1 MTDTLHTFH
10 ALSTDPKRGT
20 HHFTTQSHGE
30 AMAYAVAVELRDK
43 VAELM
48 TWTGPIQEAIEQG
61 HGDGSQITAAILKA
75 IAEVEDVLSRAGH

>member
-1 MTDTLHTFH
+1 MSDTLHTFH
-10 ALSTDPKRGT
+10 ALSTDPKKGT

-48 TWTGPIQEAIEQG
+48 AWTGLIQDAIDQG
-61 HGDGSQITAAILKA
+61 HGDGSKITAGIRKA
-75 IAEVEDVLSRAGH
+75 IADVEEVLSRAGH